1 MIYSDQLDI
10 LRAERAEIAHCFLI
24 SHEEI
29 AELTKE
35 NTELKRLMAAQ
46 ASGWCYVLLLTG
58 RMHQGDG
65 NSTTDPLLSSLRAE
79 RNEAAESVLASQL
92 EIDELHASNSQL
104 KNLCTQLQME
114 LNVSCRPCDAAAHSR
129 ACRGTAEVN
138 RGLSSVERPAS
149 WAEL

>member
-46 ASGWCYVLLLTG
+46 ASGWCYVLLLTTYAPG
-58 RMHQGDG
+58 RWR
-65 NSTTDPLLSSLRAE
+65 LR
-79 RNEAAESVLASQL
+79 
-92 EIDELHASNSQL
+92 
-104 KNLCTQLQME
+104 
-114 LNVSCRPCDAAAHSR
+114 
-129 ACRGTAEVN
+129 
-138 RGLSSVERPAS
+138 ERPFIIEFPAS
-149 WAEL
+149 